1 MVKLLFV
8 ILFASACFSASTVNH
23 LNTDEFPPDNWID
36 SVQLHDTIY
45 FCSRSHGTQ
54 IKAGMDSLYRAD
66 SKYAVPEWH
75 AVWGQPNAFWQGTGM
90 EDTRTYLDAHPGV
103 TIAMF
108 VWCRELAADLW
119 NSDSVVKYFDSLEL
133 LETEYPSVTF
143 IYSTGNSQW
152 YGGGANEMTNRWDR
166 HLQIRSYCT
175 TNDKWLFDFGNMDAY
190 YWTGSA
196 WNDSSY
202 DYGSGTYDTVEM
214 LHHEYD
220 NVESEAD
227 PAHTTWA
234 NALNKGR
241 AMWQLLAMIS
251 GWNSQ
256 RRSDWN
262 MTPLVR
268 FRDKNV
274 TAYTYDPIF
283 ALRTDSSGALFRGSI
298 GSASIHFWHYNVGG
312 STTTGTIA
320 GSNLSHCGN
329 GVWRARFPAS
339 DLNTTDSI
347 FKYRMYGTNIDT
359 TIVRQM
365 RLR

>member
-1 MVKLLFV
+1 MKLFFIFLMAFGC
-8 ILFASACFSASTVNH
+8 FAASTVNH
-23 LNTDEFPPDNWID
+23 LNTREFPPDNWID
-36 SVQLHDTIY
+36 SVQDHISVY
-45 FCSRSHGTQ
+45 FASTSHGTQ
-54 IKAGMDSLYRAD
+54 IKSGIDSLQEIDAKYTSPTWDAEWYIPAEFYREGGAATTR
-66 SKYAVPEWH
+66 SYL
-75 AVWGQPNAFWQGTGM
+75 NAN
-90 EDTRTYLDAHPGV
+90 PSV
-103 TIAMF
+103 NIAMF
-108 VWCRELAADLW
+108 MWCDEFTTHDYNADSIQQYL
-119 NSDSVVKYFDSLEL
+119 DTMADFEAD
-133 LETEYPSVTF
+133 YPGVTF
-143 IYSTGNSQW
+143 IYATANSQ
-152 YGGGANEMTNRWDR
+152 YYATNAQVLNR
-166 HLQIRSYCT
+166 HIRNCEIRHYCED
-175 TNDKWLFDFGNMDAY
+175 NDKWLFDFGDMDAW

-196 WNDSSY
+196 WSDSSFT
-202 DYGSGTYDTVEM
+202 YGDSTIPM
-214 LHHEYD
+214 LHNQYND
-220 NVESEAD
+220 VEAEV

-339 DLNTTDSI
+339 DLNMTDSI